1 MKKQPKISII
11 IPAYNCE
18 KYIERCV
25 KSILCQT
32 YHNLEIIVIN
42 DGSKD
47 NTIKV
52 LKKLGNEDNR
62 IVVINKENT
71 GVSDTRNLGLEKAT
85 GDYIGFVDS
94 DDYIEKNMY
103 ENMINAIY
111 DNNSDISICAYYDEK
126 DGNKIEKLF
135 PWNDDIRIFKGKD
148 ITEKLLPHYIYKLKN
163 EKNSIYGTVWRM
175 LIKSDIAKKIRF
187 EKEIAI
193 AEDLIYVIDCLSL
206 SKSVV
211 TLNYCLYNYIRYEN
225 SSMGKY
231 KPNLFYTNELVHKAL
246 INRLNE
252 IDFFKNNK
260 LRYQLNRFYMYTS
273 SISNIVKNNKDSFF
287 DKRRK
292 TKELVKLFNKDN
304 YMKIKIISE
313 LDNSR
318 KYIFILM
325 RMKLYTIITILF
337 VLKNRISRR
346 G

>member
-1 MKKQPKISII
+1 MII
-11 IPAYNCE
+11 
-18 KYIERCV
+18 
-25 KSILCQT
+25 L
-32 YHNLEIIVIN
+32 
-42 DGSKD
+42 
-47 NTIKV
+47 
-52 LKKLGNEDNR
+52 
-62 IVVINKENT
+62 
-71 GVSDTRNLGLEKAT
+71 
-85 GDYIGFVDS
+85 
-94 DDYIEKNMY
+94 KNMY

-148 ITEKLLPHYIYKLKN
+148 ITEKLSPHYIYKLKN